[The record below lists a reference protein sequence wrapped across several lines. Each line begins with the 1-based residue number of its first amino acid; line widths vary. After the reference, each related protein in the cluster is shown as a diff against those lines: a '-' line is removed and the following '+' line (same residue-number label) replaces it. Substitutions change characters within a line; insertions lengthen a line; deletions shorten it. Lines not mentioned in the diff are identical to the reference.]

1 MVKTIKVCM
10 TGDSF
15 ITMSQSVHEE
25 PRFLDMVDLIR
36 SSDVA
41 YTNLEM
47 TLHNYEG
54 YPAAQSGGTWTRADP
69 CLVED
74 LKWMGFNIISTA
86 NNHSLDY
93 MYEGLF
99 STIGHLDAAGI
110 PHSGTGA
117 DLAEARQPAFL
128 ELGAGRVALISAS
141 SSFAPFGM
149 AGYARRDL
157 NGRPGLNPLRYNTYY
172 TVKKE
177 HVEALKEISKAMRFP
192 EAAQPEGE
200 FSFLRNRFVVGE
212 PVGAHTE
219 PHKGDMEGNLESIRY
234 ASRQADWVFFSLH
247 AHEGR
252 TENPDKPAEFVE
264 TFARACID
272 AGAHA
277 LIGHGPHLLKGIEIY
292 KDRPIL
298 YSLGNFI
305 FQNDTVLKMPADFYE
320 QYGLDPYSGTP
331 ADAFDARERGR
342 PGSQSRWFTKDNK
355 YWRSVIAMAQFE
367 DDKLLELRLFPLT
380 LGQESP
386 RSQRGRPM
394 LAEPEEATQILE
406 TLKKLSEPYGTKIR
420 VEEGVGIVKT

>member
-1 MVKTIKVCM
+1 MKTIKVCM
-10 TGDSF
+10 TGDSL
-15 ITMSQSVHEE
+15 ITMGQSVHEE
-25 PRFLDMVDLIR
+25 PRFLDMMDLIR

-69 CLVED
+69 CLTED
-74 LKWMGFNIISTA
+74 LKWMGFNIVSTA

-99 STIGHLDAAGI
+99 STIEHLDTAGI

-128 ELGAGRVALISAS
+128 EIGAGRVALISAS

-149 AGYARRDL
+149 AGHTRRDM

-172 TVKKE
+172 TAKKE
-177 HVEALKEISKAMRFP
+177 HIEALKEVSKSMGFP

-212 PVGAHTE
+212 EAGAHTE
-219 PHKGDMEGNLESIRY
+219 PHKGDTEGNLESIRY

-252 TENPDKPAEFVE
+252 TGSPDRPAEFVE

-277 LIGHGPHLLKGIEIY
+277 FIGHGPHFLKGIEIY
-292 KDRPIL
+292 KERPIL

-331 ADAFDARERGR
+331 ADAFDAREKGR
-342 PGSQSRWFTKDNK
+342 PDSQSRWYTKEDK
-355 YWRSVIAMAQFE
+355 YWKSIIAMAQFE
-367 DDKLLELRLFPLT
+367 EDKLLELKLFPVT
-380 LGQESP
+380 LGQEKP

-406 TLKKLSEPYGTKIR
+406 TLKKLSEPYGTRIQ